1 MLCPM
6 SFSLKAAWAPE
17 APPPMIT
24 TSLVITRCVVVVVVV
39 AAAAAA
45 APSALGKYTPCS
57 EKEESRRTNGDI
69 ALVRAMLNIVAT
81 DD

>member
-1 MLCPM
+1 M

-24 TSLVITRCVVVVVVV
+24 TSLVITRCVVVVVV